1 MMHSH
6 LDSFIY
12 TLLSTDAHHNSKT
25 VLGFSIYDS
34 STMKDLNHQPVKWNG
49 SELNHEVF
57 LSVSLSKERN
67 LCYTVF
73 ALTKKAVLN
82 TGLTILQIPTAKLG
96 IPDTGRVATGFDIFL
111 SEPWAS
117 AAIFIQ
123 LYAKG
128 FPKVTS
134 SLQKEQEY
142 VSVTHIVTI
151 VVLGMRS

>member
-34 STMKDLNHQPVKWNG
+34 STMEDLNHQPIKWNG

-82 TGLTILQIPTAKLG
+82 TGLTNYPSITNSKAWNTRHWK
-96 IPDTGRVATGFDIFL
+96 
-111 SEPWAS
+111 SNYWS
-117 AAIFIQ
+117 
-123 LYAKG
+123 
-128 FPKVTS
+128 
-134 SLQKEQEY
+134 
-142 VSVTHIVTI
+142 
-151 VVLGMRS
+151 